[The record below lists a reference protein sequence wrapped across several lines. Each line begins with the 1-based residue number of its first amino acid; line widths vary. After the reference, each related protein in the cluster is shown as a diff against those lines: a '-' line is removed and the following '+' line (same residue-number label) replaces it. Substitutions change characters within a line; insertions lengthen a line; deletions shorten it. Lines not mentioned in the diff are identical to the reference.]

1 MSQCTHLIVFSGA
14 DGTLSWPEEIE
25 HYQHIR
31 VVSEAWV
38 ERCFYDNTLVD
49 DTPFLLRPL
58 PTQHGMSKLLFSFI
72 FLDDIISYHIPNSQ
86 YLFEWE
92 NNIKESVDVLFEGVS
107 PDCHQ
112 TFSVRCTPFG
122 LPSRA
127 ITSSSSLPSTRM

>member
-25 HYQHIR
+25 HYQHIH

-38 ERCFYDNTLVD
+38 EKCFYDNTLVD

-58 PTQHGMSKLLFSFI
+58 PTQNGMGNFSFFFI
-72 FLDDIISYHIPNSQ
+72 FLDDFISYHIPNSQ
-86 YLFEWE
+86 YIFEWE

-107 PDCHQ
+107 PDCRQ
-112 TFSVRCTPFG
+112 TFSVRRTQFG